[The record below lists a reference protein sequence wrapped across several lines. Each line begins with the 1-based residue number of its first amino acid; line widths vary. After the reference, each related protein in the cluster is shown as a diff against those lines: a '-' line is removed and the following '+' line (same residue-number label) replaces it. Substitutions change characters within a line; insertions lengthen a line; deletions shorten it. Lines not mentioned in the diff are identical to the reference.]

1 MNDYEG
7 MFIFPESVKDEALE
21 EHLGHVRQ
29 EIERLGGQV
38 ESVTRLG
45 KRVFARTLGRRHKAG
60 HYAVINF
67 RLDGSQVRVL
77 QERLKLD
84 GEVFRAQIIRRDP
97 ATAAAASVT
106 STAAPSAET
115 PKETGDGVVQ

>member
-1 MNDYEG
+1 MNNYEG
-7 MFIFPESVKDEALE
+7 MFIFPESVKEEALE

-29 EIERLGGQV
+29 EIERLGGQI

-45 KRVFARTLGRRHKAG
+45 KRAFARTLGRRHKAG

-67 RLDGSQVRVL
+67 RLDGSQVRAL
-77 QERLKLD
+77 HERLKLG

-97 ATAAAASVT
+97 ASAAAATVA
-106 STAAPSAET
+106 AAPSAAAAE
-115 PKETGDGVVQ
+115 ETGDGVVQ